1 MTRVASAMTA
11 VAKLTVLQSY
21 FLIVEI
27 ILVTEIVRSSQ
38 YRELGELSEFS
49 EASAWIDV
57 RE

>member
-1 MTRVASAMTA
+1 MTA